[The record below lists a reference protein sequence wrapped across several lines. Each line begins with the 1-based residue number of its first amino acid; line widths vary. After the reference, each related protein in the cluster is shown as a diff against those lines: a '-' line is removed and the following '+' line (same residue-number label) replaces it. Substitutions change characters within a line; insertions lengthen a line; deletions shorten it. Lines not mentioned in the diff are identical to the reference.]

1 VTGPQRE
8 RLAAAQADL
17 LRALLTNAAP
27 PAGFDPERLRVE
39 ANALRSKRRGVV
51 AMLQP
56 DACVALA
63 DRFIP
68 LFNEFARDHPKS
80 TTTRARQDALDF
92 VAWLYAQGHLAKPR
106 WWRRRR
112 TTQATRR

>member
-1 VTGPQRE
+1 VTEPQRE
-8 RLAAAQADL
+8 RLAEAQAEL
-17 LRALLTNAAP
+17 LRALLTDAAP

-56 DACVALA
+56 EACAELD

-68 LFNEFARDHPKS
+68 LFNEYARSHPKS
-80 TTTRARQDALDF
+80 TGTRAREDARNF
-92 VAWLYAQGHLAKPR
+92 VEWSYAQGHLTKPR
-106 WWRRRR
+106 WWRRKR
-112 TTQATRR
+112 AT